1 MVTHAGWSYYLGWTV
16 VIEYNGS
23 QVILGHMCCGESAKT
38 STPTGESTIQVSLG
52 DISERLMLVVSPLPL
67 D

>member
-16 VIEYNGS
+16 VIENNGS
-23 QVILGHMCCGESAKT
+23 QVILRHMCCGESAKT
-38 STPTGESTIQVSLG
+38 STPTGESNIQVSLG
-52 DISERLMLVVSPLPL
+52 DISKRLMLVVSPLPL

>member
-16 VIEYNGS
+16 VIENNGS
-23 QVILGHMCCGESAKT
+23 QVILGHICCGESAKT

-52 DISERLMLVVSPLPL
+52 DISERLMPVVSPLPL